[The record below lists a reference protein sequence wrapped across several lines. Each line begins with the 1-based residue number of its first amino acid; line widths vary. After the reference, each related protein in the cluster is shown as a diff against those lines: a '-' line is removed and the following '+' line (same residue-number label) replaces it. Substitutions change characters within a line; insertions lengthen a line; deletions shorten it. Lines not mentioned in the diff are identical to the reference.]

1 MWGHH
6 CLCSHANQEQ
16 LLSSSQNEKA
26 LWRRNHSPT
35 WLRSINLMSGCTCRL
50 FIPVCT
56 EGWLRYA
63 KFTISGRCAY
73 VHLHPDSSLKSPYME
88 LTTPSFTMHNLI
100 CISLPCIFPST

>member
-1 MWGHH
+1 MWDH
-6 CLCSHANQEQ
+6 SNQEQ

-63 KFTISGRCAY
+63 KFTSQNSLAF
-73 VHLHPDSSLKSPYME
+73 SLKVIADWILHCCHSSFYPSRASPWDSRPVSG
-88 LTTPSFTMHNLI
+88 TGVAHHH
-100 CISLPCIFPST
+100 

>member
-1 MWGHH
+1 MWDH
-6 CLCSHANQEQ
+6 SNQEQ

-63 KFTISGRCAY
+63 KFTSQNSLAF
-73 VHLHPDSSLKSPYME
+73 SLKVIADWSSQVNPLCRYNITRSDQQTGNSIY
-88 LTTPSFTMHNLI
+88 LK
-100 CISLPCIFPST
+100 